1 MTLIEISHLAP
12 EDRRE
17 LFRRTTASG
26 AGPGDAMMVEKD
38 YWVCWMLGRLFG
50 SAPEDEI
57 APGLVFKGG
66 TSLSKVYNAIRRF
79 SEDIDLTIPRPTI
92 GIEAHEDLTSD
103 LTASQ
108 QRRRLAAMEARCA
121 DYVGSTIQSSL
132 VAQIEQDLRGA
143 TKREPWAIEIDPAEA
158 STLLFTYP
166 AALEPGEY
174 GVDGYV
180 RPSIR
185 LEFGVKNDPT
195 PAHDASVEP
204 YVAAVSPDT
213 VQAKSSRVRV
223 LDGRRTFWEKATIL
237 HLEAHRND
245 PRPQLNRLSRH
256 YSDLAVLADHQIGVA
271 ALENFEMLRTVAR
284 HKAAYFRTPWA
295 RYEDAA
301 GGKVR
306 LMPPNDARAA
316 LKADYGRMS
325 EMFFEA
331 PPLRFEEML
340 SRLELLEAD
349 IRSRA

>member
-1 MTLIEISHLAP
+1 MTEISHLPP

-17 LFRRTTASG
+17 LFRRTTATG

-38 YWVCWMLGRLFG
+38 YWVCWMLGKLFG
-50 SAPEDEI
+50 DAPGDEI

-92 GIEAHEDLTSD
+92 GIQPHEDLEPD
-103 LTASQ
+103 LSVSQ
-108 QRRRLAAMEARCA
+108 RQKRLAAMDDRCA
-121 DYVGSTIQSSL
+121 EYVGSTVRSTLIAQ
-132 VAQIEQDLRGA
+132 VAEDLRGA
-143 TKREPWAIEIDPAEA
+143 TRREPWTIEIDPTEA

-166 AALEPGEY
+166 AALESGEY

-185 LEFGVKNDPT
+185 LEFGVRNDPT

-204 YVAAVSPDT
+204 YVVAVSPNT
-213 VQAKSSRVRV
+213 IQARSSCVRV

-237 HLEAHRND
+237 HLEAHRTH
-245 PRPQLNRLSRH
+245 RRHQLNRLSRH
-256 YSDLAVLADHQIGVA
+256 YSDLAVLADHRIGA
-271 ALENFEMLRTVAR
+271 EALENFEMLRTVAL

-301 GGKVR
+301 EGRVR
-306 LMPPNDARAA
+306 LLPPADARAA
-316 LKADYGRMS
+316 LKVDYGRMS

-331 PPLRFEEML
+331 PLLQFEEVL
-340 SRLELLEAD
+340 ERLESLEAA
-349 IRSRA
+349 IRSL